1 MIKKLYKIGMRV
13 ALLIILIV
21 GSLSHEPEDLRD
33 KIDDAILLKT
43 SLR

>member
-21 GSLSHEPEDLRD
+21 GSFSNEPEDLPD